1 MPPGQQSRED
11 KFSKAVKAIKSCG
24 WRTTNEFVES
34 FYSSPQ
40 AVQSL
45 CYQPKTDYAPEC
57 ILTAWMSRVPSDD
70 AEKHLHLAIT
80 QKAAD
85 IMVLESTR
93 ACHDPDLCLS
103 ASGLN
108 AEHISEFGIRINE
121 CAARTDK
128 SQLQ

>member
-1 MPPGQQSRED
+1 MPPGQQSHKD
-11 KFSKAVKAIKSCG
+11 KISKAVNAIKRCG
-24 WRTTNEFVES
+24 WHTTNEFVES

-45 CYQPKTDYAPEC
+45 HYQPKTDYAPEC

-70 AEKHLHLAIT
+70 AEIHLHLAIT

-93 ACHDPDLCLS
+93 A
-103 ASGLN
+103 
-108 AEHISEFGIRINE
+108 
-121 CAARTDK
+121 
-128 SQLQ
+128 